1 MIATLR
7 RGSGYHRRNV
17 VPAICVIALAG
28 LLAGC
33 TGTSP
38 TGALEASHAGHGGT
52 DASVLGQ
59 SGTGADEHAGD
70 LQAQPGAAAAGS
82 VSAEDAALQLEA
94 LLGQHSI
101 VACEMMRAR
110 IRGDED
116 FAQSANA
123 ALGKNTDG
131 LADLV
136 KAVLGDSAAIQFRTL
151 WTGHVTALFN
161 YARGLAKVDPEART
175 EALTTLTT
183 FENELAA
190 FFAAGTQGRLPA
202 DKANAAVQAHIH
214 HMLQQADAYAAGDY
228 ATSNKLFREAY
239 AHTYAVGKVL
249 AVALLGPDQTAALEK
264 PTWRLRSELT
274 RLLGE
279 HVVLAVAATRSAVT
293 NAADFSAA
301 GDAVNANTAD
311 LTSAMDTL
319 FGSAAAK
326 SFMSLWAEHLE
337 QVMAYT
343 AGVVAKDQQRRDR
356 ALANL
361 QSFETQF
368 AEFLGTATGHRMASA
383 DLAKALAMH
392 DEKLIQQIDAFAAK
406 DYQQAHEI
414 AYATYQHMSELASQ
428 LADAFGD
435 TVAARLPAGGPQTGY
450 GGMADVVGRR

>member
-1 MIATLR
+1 
-7 RGSGYHRRNV
+7 
-17 VPAICVIALAG
+17 
-28 LLAGC
+28 
-33 TGTSP
+33 
-38 TGALEASHAGHGGT
+38 
-52 DASVLGQ
+52 
-59 SGTGADEHAGD
+59 
-70 LQAQPGAAAAGS
+70 

-131 LADLV
+131 IAELV
-136 KAVLGDSAAIQFRTL
+136 KAVLGESAATRFRTL

-161 YARGLAKVDPEART
+161 YARGLANADAEART
-175 EALTTLTT
+175 EAQTTLTA
-183 FENELAA
+183 FENDLVA
-190 FFAAGTQGRLPA
+190 FFSQGTQGRLPA
-202 DKANAAVQAHIH
+202 DKANAAVLAHVH
-214 HMLQQADAYAAGDY
+214 HMLQQADLYAAGNY
-228 ATSNKLFREAY
+228 TKSNEIFREAY
-239 AHTYAVGKVL
+239 THTFTVGKVL
-249 AVALLGPDQTAALEK
+249 AGALLGPDQAAALEK

-279 HVVLAVAATRSAVT
+279 HVVLAVAAARSAVT

-301 GDAVNANTAD
+301 GAAVNGNTAD

-326 SFMSLWAEHLE
+326 SFMSLWADHLE

-343 AGVVAKDQQRRDR
+343 AGVVAKDQARRDA
-356 ALANL
+356 ALAKLHN
-361 QSFETQF
+361 FEAQF
-368 AEFLGTATGHRMASA
+368 AEFLGAATDHRMAAA

-414 AYATYQHMSELASQ
+414 AYATYQHMSELATA
-428 LADAFGD
+428 LAEAFGE
-435 TVAARLPAGGPQTGY
+435 TVAARLPAGGPATGF
-450 GGMADVVGRR
+450 GGMADGVGPR